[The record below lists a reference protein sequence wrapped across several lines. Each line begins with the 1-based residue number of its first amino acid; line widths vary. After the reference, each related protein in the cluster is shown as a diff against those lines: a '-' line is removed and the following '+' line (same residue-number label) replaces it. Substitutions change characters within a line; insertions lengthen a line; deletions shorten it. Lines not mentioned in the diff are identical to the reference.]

1 MVGWMIPEFTLILVW
16 ALLYF
21 IKKDCSTYSSLTFLI
36 SWNGLAYLRLNGN
49 VSDALYADMELAVMH
64 SNFKFALYIFT
75 VINYNSF
82 LVSLISL
89 PTFFLIP
96 YYFILRKKTE
106 QIDPTSSQKTQQELD
121 DDFFHSFGD
130 MFVLVLMCLVHHY
143 LV

>member
-1 MVGWMIPEFTLILVW
+1 MIPEFTLLLVW

-21 IKKDCSTYSSLTFLI
+21 IKKDYSTYSSLTFLI
-36 SWNGLAYLRLNGN
+36 SWNVLAYLKLNGN
-49 VSDALYADMELAVMH
+49 VGDALYADMELAVMH

-106 QIDPTSSQKTQQELD
+106 QIDPTSSKKTQQELD
-121 DDFFHSFGD
+121 DDFFHNFGD
-130 MFVLVLMCLVHHY
+130 MFVLVFMCLVHHY